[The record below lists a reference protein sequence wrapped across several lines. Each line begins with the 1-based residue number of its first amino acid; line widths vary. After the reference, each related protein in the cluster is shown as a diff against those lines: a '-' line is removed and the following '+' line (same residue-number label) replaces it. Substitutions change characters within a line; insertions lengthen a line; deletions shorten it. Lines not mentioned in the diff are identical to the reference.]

1 MVIIKILMVITS
13 APRTWQSTQLRGYVG
28 KMGKLRYIVRY
39 LVNPSS
45 QVVHKIFDTQY
56 LLWTSKKNAAAACR
70 ANINQVVTNQF

>member
-39 LVNPSS
+39 LVTPSS
-45 QVVHKIFDTQY
+45 QVVYKMFDTKY
-56 LLWTSKKNAAAACR
+56 LWTSKKNAAAAW
-70 ANINQVVTNQF
+70 

>member
-28 KMGKLRYIVRY
+28 KMGKLRNIVRY

-45 QVVHKIFDTQY
+45 QVVYKMFDTKY
-56 LLWTSKKNAAAACR
+56 LWTSKKNAAAACR

>member
-45 QVVHKIFDTQY
+45 QVVYKMFDTKY
-56 LLWTSKKNAAAACR
+56 LWTSKKNAAAACR

>member
-45 QVVHKIFDTQY
+45 QVVYKMFDTQY
-56 LLWTSKKNAAAACR
+56 LWTSKKNAAAAW
-70 ANINQVVTNQF
+70 